1 MKSLLIL
8 LLSFGASVLP
18 AGYVFK
24 GLSSLGY
31 KKGTVKAFA
40 LAVWFLAFVFMGIGI
55 NIAWTLE
62 DILKLLTS

>member
-1 MKSLLIL
+1 MKSLYVL
-8 LLSFGASVLP
+8 LLSFVAAALA

-31 KKGTVKAFA
+31 KKETVKAFA
-40 LAVWFLAFVFMGIGI
+40 LAVWFLSFVFMGIGI